1 MKKILFLLILVT
13 FSFSTIAKTYHIII
27 SSEQGAPRPSQIV
40 DEASLSPPPPSFTL
54 SAFNSAN
61 PEDVRYLIKT
71 RATGH
76 LRTIMDNNP
85 NWERSL
91 LQQYLVVVYPDGMDE
106 SMIQQSLDSDQ
117 YIASSYQIVDEDFA
131 KLSVPYPDINK
142 LHLKQEP
149 KGEELKLVNKLGSNI
164 QSAWELSEGMGYIGI
179 ADTGLQ
185 TNHPDLRAFDELDN
199 YVGGNLLGGLYQI
212 DFAKF
217 NGVDLNVDEQEKIP
231 ATGSFANCDDVDGD
245 PNDGLTYSSFVGH
258 GTHVSGLIGAK
269 GGLAPGICKNCGISM
284 MKFYGAEIGS
294 CYRQPV
300 ENDYYLLASLTS
312 DSYLSSWEILAST
325 GMGTVNL
332 SAGNTFLT
340 QDTCDL
346 VPTRAECRILKLMED
361 NQVLFV
367 GAAGNDRTT
376 LQFPASDDRPLA
388 SGGIDEVG
396 NFWNESPNGG
406 DYTSNANLTN
416 CPQRP
421 SGWGQLGNNEE
432 CGSSF
437 SYDEVDHRTDVV
449 TQSRN
454 VYSTFYQGK
463 IHNPLYNPQCSDA
476 FDGIPNDGYGLCTG
490 TSMSAPQT
498 AAILQ
503 LMRSAH
509 PLLPNGTY
517 DPDTL
522 IGIRNV
528 FNAASARPANG
539 LNHDK
544 FFGYGEPD
552 ARKALEIIL
561 GKSNGNQIKT
571 RLTPMFELSS
581 VEEKNNV
588 YTPFSQVAVAF
599 LTRTDSSEYLS
610 NSSQP
615 LVNEFPE
622 FWYNTDDL
630 TLSAPRA
637 SFYVFTTNNNPF
649 VDGLKNMVPLRRM
662 DKTIQVSNR
671 NDTYAVSDIEIKQFY
686 DDGYNYAGIEG
697 YIHPTCPLEPGCIPA
712 GMHILYRVVDDI
724 NFNHTLVNLPI
735 NNPAPSNST
744 KLGYVFP
751 NVDSDSD
758 GLIDGQERILGTL
771 INNPDSDGDDL
782 TDGFEY
788 PPAGVPFS
796 DPLISDIIFEDD
808 FE

>member
-1 MKKILFLLILVT
+1 MKNTLLFFSLVT
-13 FSFSTIAKTYHIII
+13 FMNTSYAKTFHIIV
-27 SSEQGAPRPSQIV
+27 SNDGGAPRPSQIV
-40 DEASLSPPPPSFTL
+40 EEASISPPPPSFTL
-54 SAFNSAN
+54 AAFNTAG
-61 PEDVRYLIKT
+61 PEEVRYLIKT

-76 LRTIMDNNP
+76 LRTIMDNSP
-85 NWERSL
+85 NWERAL
-91 LQQYLVVVYPDGMDE
+91 LQQYLIVTYPEATDVN
-106 SMIQQSLDSDQ
+106 MIQQSLDNDQ
-117 YIASSYQIVDEDFA
+117 FISGSYQITDQDFA
-131 KLSVPYPDINK
+131 TLSVPYPNVDQ
-142 LHLKQEP
+142 LHLKKKPQEN
-149 KGEELKLVNKLGSNI
+149 KVKLVNKLGSDI

-185 TNHPDLRAFDELDN
+185 TDHPTLRAFDEFDD

-217 NGVDLNVDEQEKIP
+217 VGVDLNVDEQEKIP

-258 GTHVSGLIGAK
+258 GTHVTGLIGAK

-294 CYRQPV
+294 CYRQPD
-300 ENDYYLLASLTS
+300 ENDYYLLASLTA

-332 SAGNTFLT
+332 SAGNPFLP
-340 QDTCDL
+340 QNTCDL
-346 VPTRAECRILKLMED
+346 NPIRAECRILKLMED

-367 GAAGNDRTT
+367 GAAGNDRRT
-376 LQFPASDDRPLA
+376 LQFPASDSRPLA

-396 NFWNESPNGG
+396 NFWNESPNDS
-406 DYTSNANLTN
+406 DYTSNSDLTN

-421 SGWGQLGNNEE
+421 SGWGQLENNEE

-454 VYSTFYQGK
+454 VYSIFYEGK
-463 IHNPLYNPQCSDA
+463 IHNPLYSPQCSDA
-476 FDGIPNDGYGLCTG
+476 FDGVPNDGYGLCTG

-517 DPDTL
+517 NPDTL

-528 FNAASARPANG
+528 FNAASERAANG
-539 LNHDK
+539 MNHDK
-544 FFGYGEPD
+544 YFGYGEPS

-561 GKSNGNQIKT
+561 GKSNDNQLKT

-615 LVNEFPE
+615 LVTEFPE

-630 TLSAPRA
+630 SLSVPRA
-637 SFYVFTTNNNPF
+637 AFYVFTTNNNPF
-649 VDGLKNMVPLRRM
+649 IDGLKNMVPLRRM
-662 DKTIQVSNR
+662 DKTIQVNNR
-671 NDTYAVSDIEIKQFY
+671 NDTYAVSTAEIESFKA
-686 DDGYNYAGIEG
+686 DDYFYAGIEG
-697 YIHPTCPLEPGCIPA
+697 YIFPTCLQEPGCIPA
-712 GMHILYRVVDDI
+712 NAQKLYRVVDAV
-724 NFNHTLVNLPI
+724 NFNHTLVNLPV
-735 NNPAPSNST
+735 NDPAPEFST

-751 NVDSDSD
+751 NVDTDGD
-758 GLIDGQERILGTL
+758 GLIDGQERILGTSVSVQ
-771 INNPDSDGDDL
+771 DTDGDGL
-782 TDGFEY
+782 LDGVEY

-796 DPLISDIIFEDD
+796 DPRISDIIFEDG